1 MRRLLS
7 VTALLAVLLTGGA
20 AVAVQPDEML
30 KDPAAEA
37 RARKLSAELRCL
49 VCQNESI
56 DDSNAPLAK
65 DLRLLVRERITA
77 GDTDAQ
83 ITTFL
88 VQRYGEFVL
97 LRPPFSVRTLALYG
111 APFIALGIAGLLL
124 IRRAQRRVVPDA
136 AGLSDDERARL
147 AKLLSRGDE
156 ITKT

>member
-1 MRRLLS
+1 MRRLLL
-7 VTALLAVLLTGGA
+7 ALALAA
-20 AVAVQPDEML
+20 AFLPAGPAIAVQPDEML

-77 GDTDAQ
+77 GDTDAA
-83 ITTFL
+83 IRTFL

-97 LRPPFSVRTLALYG
+97 LRPPFSIRTLFLYG
-111 APFIALGIAGLLL
+111 APFAALGLGGWL
-124 IRRAQRRVVPDA
+124 IWRRSRRLPAPTA
-136 AGLSDDERARL
+136 AGSLTDEEKARL
-147 AKLLSRGDE
+147 DRLISGG
-156 ITKT
+156 

>member
-1 MRRLLS
+1 MRPPILALALAGALLS
-7 VTALLAVLLTGGA
+7 SGPTF
-20 AVAVQPDEML
+20 AVQPDEML

-77 GDTDAQ
+77 GDTDPQ
-83 ITTFL
+83 IRSFL

-97 LRPPFSVRTLALYG
+97 LRPPFSIRTMALYG
-111 APFIALGIAGLLL
+111 APFATLALGGWL
-124 IRRAQRRVVPDA
+124 IWRRTRRQA
-136 AGLSDDERARL
+136 APAAPAVLSDEEKARL
-147 AKLLSRGDE
+147 DKLLSGG
-156 ITKT
+156 

>member
-1 MRRLLS
+1 MRRLLL
-7 VTALLAVLLTGGA
+7 ALALAAAFLPAGPVL
-20 AVAVQPDEML
+20 AVQPDEML

-77 GDTDAQ
+77 GDTDAA
-83 ITTFL
+83 IRTFL

-97 LRPPFSVRTLALYG
+97 LRPPFSIRTLFLYG
-111 APFIALGIAGLLL
+111 APFAALGLGGWL
-124 IRRAQRRVVPDA
+124 IWRRSRRLPAPTA
-136 AGLSDDERARL
+136 AGSLTDEEKARL
-147 AKLLSRGDE
+147 DRLISER
-156 ITKT
+156 